1 MTVPSHNL
9 YDFVYQ
15 VTEKRFWMLYF
26 YPWGNKDLINAK
38 WYHSDEESLQDPI
51 NSLQYIQAEKFYPKQ
66 ELNSMLIR
74 NFQPILFCHDQEPL
88 NFDLYSDG
96 SPFYQELL
104 NTVEKQNGFAI
115 PNRNLRL
122 SVLNSWQQQ
131 WILLHSELN
140 SSELARYESTG
151 QYVGAYWWSHA
162 MLSRDWYRYAEHDP
176 ALKTRNIQK
185 DFLIYARDTA
195 GSRSYRR
202 DFLDQIAPIADHCQV
217 GSIRSATVTSDSSST
232 YDPFDFTSTNMSIVL
247 ETIFDHR
254 IHLTEKI
261 LRPLACAHPFM
272 LAAGPGSVKLLQNY
286 GFKTF
291 APWINESYD
300 LEQDHNQR
308 LAMITAEMT
317 RISILPTAEK
327 QALFETCQ
335 RIADYNQQVFFS
347 NEFIE
352 KIKDELIDNVNM
364 AYQCTGNK
372 LNSEFYLWHRW
383 QKKKHTPERVFNAVV
398 DHQQYNIPLA
408 RHLRR
413 NQGSFKQYQ
422 GHEHCLD
429 DKSSANG
436 DNV

>member
-26 YPWGNKDLINAK
+26 YPWGNKDLVNAR
-38 WYHSDEESLQDPI
+38 WYHNDEESLQDPVRR
-51 NSLQYIQAEKFYPKQ
+51 LQYTQAEKFYPKQ
-66 ELNSMLIR
+66 QLNSISIR

-88 NFDLYSDG
+88 NFDLYSDN

-104 NTVEKQNGFAI
+104 NNVEKQNGFAI
-115 PNRNLRL
+115 PDRNLRL

-151 QYVGAYWWSHA
+151 QYVGAYWWSHG

-195 GSRSYRR
+195 GSRSYRK
-202 DFLDQIAPIADHCQV
+202 DFLNQIAHIADYCQV
-217 GSIRSATVTSDSSST
+217 GSIRSTAVTSDSSAT

-254 IHLTEKI
+254 IHLTEKT

-272 LAAGPGSVKLLQNY
+272 LAAGPGSVKLLQHY

-300 LEQDHNQR
+300 LEQDHNRR

-317 RISILPTAEK
+317 RISALPPAEK

-352 KIKDELIDNVNM
+352 KIKNELIDNVEM
-364 AYQCTGNK
+364 AYQRTGNK
-372 LNSEFYLWHRW
+372 LNSDFYLWHRW

-398 DHQQYNIPLA
+398 DYQQYNIPLA

-413 NQGSFKQYQ
+413 NQGSFEQYQ
-422 GHEHCLD
+422 RHEHGLD
-429 DKSSANG
+429 DESGANG
-436 DNV
+436 NDV